1 MQQLYTLLDNKDRNI
16 KYTGGSLVS
25 YAACSRVRGFLVA
38 ARICVTKVFHLDGT
52 DLVVMLEL
60 SCLLLVFPE
69 QTQGIENAILLPFHG

>member
-1 MQQLYTLLDNKDRNI
+1 
-16 KYTGGSLVS
+16 
-25 YAACSRVRGFLVA
+25 
-38 ARICVTKVFHLDGT
+38 VTKVFHLDGT